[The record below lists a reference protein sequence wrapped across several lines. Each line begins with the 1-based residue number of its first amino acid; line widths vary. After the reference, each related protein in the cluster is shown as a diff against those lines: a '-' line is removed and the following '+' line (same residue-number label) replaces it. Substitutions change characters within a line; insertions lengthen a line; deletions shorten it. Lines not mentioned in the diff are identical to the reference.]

1 VRKCMSAN
9 LTLRFV
15 LLYGIPAE
23 AADHAV
29 TDISAALA
37 AGALTQLPVTTFPLT
52 QIVAAHEAVEAGHVG
67 KVVVEIP

>member
-1 VRKCMSAN
+1 MNAN

-23 AADHAV
+23 AADQAV
-29 TDISAALA
+29 ADISAALA
-37 AGALTQLPVTTFPLT
+37 AGALTELPVTRFPLD
-52 QIVAAHEAVEAGHVG
+52 QIVAAHEAVEAGAVG